1 MFKQNDS
8 FLTSSL
14 VSARTQ
20 KDLIDLIDQTN
31 DNNVKRQYNRNE
43 LFQAE
48 HDLKDY
54 VTNLKKKSILILDDD
69 SKVKIFQRPR
79 KKKDGLGG
87 SIKHSKLKIEK
98 SGFKKNADIQRRMS
112 YNLYK
117 VNSIYQNDNN
127 DYNINNTIENEI

>member
-1 MFKQNDS
+1 MFKPNDS

-14 VSARTQ
+14 VSAKTQ

-54 VTNLKKKSILILDDD
+54 VTNLKKNQFL
-69 SKVKIFQRPR
+69 F
-79 KKKDGLGG
+79 
-87 SIKHSKLKIEK
+87 
-98 SGFKKNADIQRRMS
+98 
-112 YNLYK
+112 
-117 VNSIYQNDNN
+117 
-127 DYNINNTIENEI
+127 